1 MLSGNFS
8 FDELLKIYE
17 IMTSSRLTSLYIYDF
32 SDFTTKVRVKFNID
46 SISICFIYNR
56 SKFPKQDLTSVP
68 ISLSKDV
75 DFLTKQR

>member
-56 SKFPKQDLTSVP
+56 SKFPKQDLTSVL

>member
-32 SDFTTKVRVKFNID
+32 SDFTTKVRVKFKTD

-68 ISLSKDV
+68 ISLPKDV